1 MLSCFFF
8 WRLYLRGFSQHA
20 EPVWTSFVVHFSN
33 FSPLPSASRALNS
46 HYQAAVAKYL
56 LPQSQAAKKS
66 CRLLF
71 QMVSPRFDM
80 HVLDSTYLIYTF
92 WVLVSEISSWLL
104 LILSDIIYYYGF
116 DNISQKRNIQV
127 TIIQNLAPKHCSTEI
142 LLIIFFKPKKWT
154 KKKNLRHLDHI
165 FRCIATLYS
174 YLWCYPK
181 LFTIHSTLLDRL
193 DIFFW
198 KKSPQLQGRSLLFRT
213 LGFFFHRKHIIIFE
227 SWRN

>member
-8 WRLYLRGFSQHA
+8 WRLYLRGFSQHT
-20 EPVWTSFVVHFSN
+20 EPVWTSFVVHFFN

-154 KKKNLRHLDHI
+154 KKKTSGTLITSSGVLQLCTRTFDVIQSSSRSTAL
-165 FRCIATLYS
+165 CWIA
-174 YLWCYPK
+174 W
-181 LFTIHSTLLDRL
+181 
-193 DIFFW
+193 IFFFE
-198 KKSPQLQGRSLLFRT
+198 KNLHNFR
-213 LGFFFHRKHIIIFE
+213 
-227 SWRN
+227 